1 MWCLGMSR
9 ATGDSCIAAY
19 VKMLPISHVK
29 WLEDFKNRVDMTLQD
44 MVEQAWWGWV
54 DGWTR

>member
-1 MWCLGMSR
+1 MSR